1 MDVFPLLVCEGP
13 FKDVTVSDGRDF
25 SISIFGIESL
35 PSVYGIFF
43 ELFCVLCYLIYFV
56 TALGFNFFLLSVS
69 VYGNNCAG

>member
-35 PSVYGIFF
+35 PSVYGIFLN
-43 ELFCVLCYLIYFV
+43 LFVFSDIENIKSRLWV
-56 TALGFNFFLLSVS
+56 
-69 VYGNNCAG
+69 

>member
-43 ELFCVLCYLIYFV
+43 EPVCVL
-56 TALGFNFFLLSVS
+56 
-69 VYGNNCAG
+69 